1 MSEIHL
7 ASKSDPG
14 RSELVSG
21 ERLLNMF
28 AEISPRVIASKKSSG
43 RSQFALY
50 RTPGLKTYIPISTE
64 IGRGLIAL
72 EDQGVLLSV
81 HGQTLFQI
89 DENNIYMAIT
99 GTLSGADDLVITRNN
114 DTDSPQ
120 VVFFSE
126 AGAFVS
132 DGETVAAISDGGFT
146 GFGIANSGCFIKG
159 FIIVLFDDG
168 TLLSSAVNDATNW
181 DALDIATADAS
192 PDEGRRVYAYRDEA
206 FVFGKETVE
215 VWAFDTS
222 NTAFP
227 LSPVP
232 GAVVPVG
239 IMGKHAVTDLAGA
252 LYWVDQIG
260 IVRTLGQGYSATR
273 ISVHGVERSISDY
286 LKAGNDKN
294 GIKVWGY
301 VEGGHQFIVVRSS
314 TFCWVYDL
322 ATKVW
327 HERGSFRRDTWQ
339 AKHYARCFDKHIVS
353 CDIIGDLFE
362 LDADTYEEAGD
373 PLPWEV
379 ITPPVDAFPNGGVL
393 DRLALDIET
402 GTALDASGSTE
413 DQNPVITV
421 EKSIDGG
428 KTWSTPR
435 SVSIGTHAQYKKKV
449 KINRCGRFDQDGAM
463 FRFCGSNKI
472 RMAFLRA
479 DVTAR
484 QRAG

>member
-1 MSEIHL
+1 MTAILL

-14 RSELVSG
+14 RSELVTG

-28 AEISPRVIASKKSSG
+28 AEISPRIIASKKSSG

-50 RTPGLKTYIPISTE
+50 RTPGLKSYIPISSD
-64 IGRGLIAL
+64 IGRGMIAMEDLGTLI
-72 EDQGVLLSV
+72 SV
-81 HGQTLFQI
+81 HGQTVFQI
-89 DENNIYMAIT
+89 DENNIYSSIS

-114 DTDSPQ
+114 ASPDPQ
-120 VVFFSE
+120 AVFFSE
-126 AGAFVS
+126 AGAFYT
-132 DGETVAAISDGGFT
+132 DGSAVTQISDSDFT
-146 GFGIANSGCFIKG
+146 SFGVANSGCFIKG
-159 FIIVLFDDG
+159 FIIALFDDG
-168 TLLSSAVNDATNW
+168 TLLASNVNSATAW
-181 DALDIATADAS
+181 DALDFATADAS
-192 PDEGRRVYAYRDEA
+192 PDEGRRVYAFRDEA
-206 FVFGKETVE
+206 FVFGKDTIE
-215 VWAFDTS
+215 VWAFDSS

-239 IMGKHAVTDLAGA
+239 IVGKHAVCDLAGS

-273 ISVHGVERSISDY
+273 ISVHGVERAVNDY

-301 VEGGHQFIVVRSS
+301 VEGGHQFVIVRSS

-339 AKHYARCFDKHIVS
+339 AKHYARCFDRHIVS
-353 CDIIGDLFE
+353 CDISGDLFE
-362 LDADTYEEAGD
+362 LDADTYEETGD

-379 ITPPVDAFPNGGVL
+379 ITPPVDAFPGGGVL

-413 DQNPVITV
+413 DQNPAITV

-428 KTWSTPR
+428 KTWSIPR
-435 SVSIGTHAQYKKKV
+435 ALSLGTRAQYKKKV
-449 KINRCGRFDQDGAM
+449 KLNRCGRFDQDGAM
-463 FRFCGSNKI
+463 FRIRGSNKI
-472 RMAFLRA
+472 RMAILRA

-484 QRAG
+484 PRA